1 MAWTGLFS
9 SFAKHTPPVNVE
21 ASRLPHPASAC
32 EEKRRDTRAEIEILV
47 TATTRDGRRFQA
59 YSRDLSQNGSAL
71 IVWGE
76 LALGEKVSLAYRFP
90 NATEE
95 IVVPAVVRHSI
106 EHRYGMEFS
115 GDDHQQVESQVLRIC
130 RAAASELSPSAN
142 AN

>member
-21 ASRLPHPASAC
+21 ASRLPIHAPAG

-59 YSRDLSQNGSAL
+59 YSRDLSQGGSAM

-76 LALGEKVSLAYRFP
+76 LAVGEKVSLAYRFP

-106 EHRYGMEFS
+106 EHRYGMEFV
-115 GDDHQQVESQVLRIC
+115 GDDPQQVIAQVQRIC
-130 RAAASELSPSAN
+130 RIAAEEMNPSPEAN
-142 AN
+142 